1 MNNKPVLIAAIVE
14 ITASVVVETIVDNKV
29 VSDEGEVVS
38 SVEVVFILHRPTTK
52 REELRMTAN
61 KDFLS

>member
-1 MNNKPVLIAAIVE
+1 MFIAVIVE

-29 VSDEGEVVS
+29 VCDEGEVVS
-38 SVEVVFILHRPTTK
+38 SLEVVFILQRPTTK
-52 REELRMTAN
+52 REEQRMTAN